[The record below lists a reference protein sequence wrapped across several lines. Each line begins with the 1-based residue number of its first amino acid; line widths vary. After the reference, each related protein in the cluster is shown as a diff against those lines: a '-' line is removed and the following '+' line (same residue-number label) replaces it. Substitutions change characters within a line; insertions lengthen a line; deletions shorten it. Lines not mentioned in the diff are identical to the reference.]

1 MAGSAIGLLLI
12 VVVVVVGRA
21 ARFGMIARASRRRQE
36 HPQLGAGKRTTSLFW
51 RGKRSF
57 ARRHGVVPAALGSRG
72 WPESE

>member
-36 HPQLGAGKRTTSLFW
+36 HP
-51 RGKRSF
+51 
-57 ARRHGVVPAALGSRG
+57 
-72 WPESE
+72 